1 MAESSHSFLNVLD
14 TPAWRFCTD
23 KSHESCADTHIQR
36 SCQRPRDNKLT
47 NFHVV
52 LLSIIYQKLKYEYS
66 VDWFF
71 IESVNLGL
79 DKYRCLNCKHLY
91 LALIRFHPFLCQL
104 ALCARAQIL
113 NNNEGAQNTYLFN
126 AIRID
131 CCLWLQDANWLGL
144 GHVLWHFSYLLCD
157 EPMDGIESFNGALDQ
172 TDPLCG
178 T

>member
-1 MAESSHSFLNVLD
+1 MPWITIWPASMAILRARNQFFWFIVFTMFVIKCQQNTTAQPEECYRINTHIQSAHYLYSVKVSESKSDILIISSAWMAESSHSFLNVLD

-79 DKYRCLNCKHLY
+79 DKYRCLNCK
-91 LALIRFHPFLCQL
+91 
-104 ALCARAQIL
+104 
-113 NNNEGAQNTYLFN
+113 QNIFT
-126 AIRID
+126 
-131 CCLWLQDANWLGL
+131 WL
-144 GHVLWHFSYLLCD
+144 
-157 EPMDGIESFNGALDQ
+157 
-172 TDPLCG
+172 
-178 T
+178 